1 MNSFPLGWFYI
12 QSQNG
17 QVLTVANKTMQPSV
31 RVELR
36 PKKPRENH
44 QLWCYYQGYLVN
56 KHSGCVLG
64 VDRQKIKDQPV
75 YQLKRISDDI
85 KQHWQYIQRQLVLAD
100 YSLGMK
106 AIHVLFVLSWI
117 VCCQA
122 TIIVLASNET
132 LVDRIAAFGPRIEG
146 DVGITGFVSPSSYG
160 CHPVQT
166 TEKNW
171 IALVERGQ
179 CSFIQKVKAMQES
192 GAIAVIVGDRYFN
205 GWVTMYAPGD
215 TSDIHIPSVFVA
227 QHQYRTLLDLYSTQQ
242 SSVAVRLSGDDLL
255 TWPLLDMLLVV
266 VLSPAVMML
275 FIYLTWQIRQRQ
287 RRKNDI
293 APTHFVAKLP
303 MYIFRREKIVDA
315 DHAECA
321 ICLEDYLEGD
331 QLRTLPCR
339 HEFHAKCVD
348 AWLTSHKKFCPICK
362 FDICQSTDAIP
373 PSERTPLLSA

>member
-1 MNSFPLGWFYI
+1 
-12 QSQNG
+12 
-17 QVLTVANKTMQPSV
+17 
-31 RVELR
+31 
-36 PKKPRENH
+36 
-44 QLWCYYQGYLVN
+44 
-56 KHSGCVLG
+56 
-64 VDRQKIKDQPV
+64 
-75 YQLKRISDDI
+75 
-85 KQHWQYIQRQLVLAD
+85 
-100 YSLGMK
+100 MK
-106 AIHVLFVLSWI
+106 VIHVLFVLSWI
-117 VCCQA
+117 VYCQA
-122 TIIVLASNET
+122 TITLLASNET
-132 LVDRIAAFGPRIEG
+132 LVDRIAAFGPRIDG
-146 DVGITGFVSPSSYG
+146 DIGITGYVSPPSTSDYG

-166 TEKNW
+166 TEENW

-227 QHQYRTLLDLYSTQQ
+227 QHQYKTLLDNTQQ
-242 SSVAVRLSGDDLL
+242 SSSVAVRLTGDDLL

-293 APTHFVAKLP
+293 APTNFVAKLP
-303 MYIFRREKIVDA
+303 TYVFRREKIVDA

-331 QLRTLPCR
+331 QLRTLPCK

-362 FDICQSTDAIP
+362 FDICQSIP